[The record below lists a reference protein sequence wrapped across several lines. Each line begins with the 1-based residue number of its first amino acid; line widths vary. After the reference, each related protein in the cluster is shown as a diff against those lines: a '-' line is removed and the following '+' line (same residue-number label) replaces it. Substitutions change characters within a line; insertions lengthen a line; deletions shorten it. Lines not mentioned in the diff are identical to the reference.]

1 MRRERRVGFGVT
13 RGNTGTWYFVGCGLA
28 MAVSGWLFLK
38 GLRLALPVYALTCAL
53 ALGWAVYESPTWLE
67 AVLRAAVPLMIAGY
81 AFTGRVRERLG

>member
-1 MRRERRVGFGVT
+1 MRRCFGFGVT

-53 ALGWAVYESPTWLE
+53 ALGWAGPSTNPPPGSKPCC
-67 AVLRAAVPLMIAGY
+67 APPCR
-81 AFTGRVRERLG
+81 